1 MRLGKVALRM
11 INSAEKAKFPN
22 VETALFPL
30 IYVEMTFG
38 IFSVIFFFWQP
49 RFRPYAYAHPTLL
62 NQ

>member
-38 IFSVIFFFWQP
+38 IFSVIFFFGNLGFDLMLMLTP
-49 RFRPYAYAHPTLL
+49 PS
-62 NQ
+62 